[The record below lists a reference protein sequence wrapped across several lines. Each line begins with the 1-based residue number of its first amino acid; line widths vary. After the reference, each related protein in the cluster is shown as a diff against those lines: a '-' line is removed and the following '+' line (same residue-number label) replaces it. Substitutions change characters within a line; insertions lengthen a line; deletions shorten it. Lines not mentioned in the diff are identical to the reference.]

1 MHPFNE
7 DDVDDAADGFRDTK
21 RKAVGEF
28 ARGSG
33 SGHRGSTTG
42 KQVAVSQTFHSRAQ
56 ASKQLSAAHSPSP
69 TCSPLLQASIVARCD
84 NFGLERRACISTSGR
99 AGDDCLLD

>member
-21 RKAVGEF
+21 RQAVGEF

-33 SGHRGSTTG
+33 SGHTGSTTG

-56 ASKQLSAAHSPSP
+56 ASKQLSAAHSPS
-69 TCSPLLQASIVARCD
+69 IVARCD